1 MLGLRS
7 PSRRYIRN
15 AVVDSPPV
23 LLGDKILL
31 ATVASVSF
39 VVPIGY
45 DILLLS
51 WSNVYVT
58 DDDLQ
63 NLELTLVGGAG
74 EYDHS
79 FIALGTASSTTN
91 AQNLIRIGQCGDDD
105 AVKRISAGYVTI
117 FNRLAQEKV
126 VIGLETGFYNS
137 AANGTDDDV
146 FGYHIEAKDRTTD
159 EAISAVIITA
169 SNSKLF
175 AVASRFTLLGIAT
188 KDGR

>member
-1 MLGLRS
+1 MSIATKYL
-7 PSRRYIRN
+7 RN
-15 AVVDSPPV
+15 AVVNSPPV
-23 LLGDKILL
+23 KLGDKILT
-31 ATVASVSF
+31 ATAASVSF
-39 VVPIGY
+39 VVPTGY

-51 WSNVYVT
+51 WHNVYIT
-58 DDDLQ
+58 DNDLQ
-63 NLELTLVGGAG
+63 NLELTLVGSTG

-91 AQNLIRIGQCGDDD
+91 AQDLIIIGQCGDDD
-105 AVKRISAGYVTI
+105 AVKRISAGFVTI

-159 EAISAVIITA
+159 EEISAVTITA

-175 AVASRFTLLGIAT
+175 AVDSRFILLGINT
-188 KDGR
+188 KEGG